1 MIYSLVVGFIF
12 TGVVIFVWSVRK
24 ALIAPQRQKWLSHN
38 IRNYNVTLRQGSSLD
53 FVGTEL
59 VDDEVTLI
67 VRNGVLVDVIVSSNG
82 DNLADYEVYT
92 VDELFQHIFFEAQY
106 DSVYGFP
113 TRIVGW
119 RGWAIE
125 VTNFQPQSSTQS
137 LVNSKDKTKW
147 LSNNNPSV

>member
-1 MIYSLVVGFIF
+1 M
-12 TGVVIFVWSVRK
+12 GVVIFVWSVRK
-24 ALIAPQRQKWLSHN
+24 AIIAPQRQKWLSHN

-59 VDDEVTLI
+59 VDDEVTFI
-67 VRNGVLVDVIVSSNG
+67 VRNGVLVDVIAASSN
-82 DNLADYEVYT
+82 DNLADYEAYIL
-92 VDELFQHIFFEAQY
+92 DELFQHILFEAQY

-125 VTNFQPQSSTQS
+125 VTNFQPYASQTLKLNPENKQ
-137 LVNSKDKTKW
+137 KW
-147 LSNNNPSV
+147 MSNNNPFVWMNSHTNNQ